1 MFQGMLGRR
10 CEDSK
15 RIVRIV
21 TRNKTESQHKN
32 AQEMESMVASLST
45 FFFHGTSGMP
55 GTAASPLKGCGLGD
69 RDRGA
74 RTGGK
79 LRRCAPETPGSS
91 GSSLGVSFNFQGSD
105 LNKAG

>member
-1 MFQGMLGRR
+1 
-10 CEDSK
+10 
-15 RIVRIV
+15 V